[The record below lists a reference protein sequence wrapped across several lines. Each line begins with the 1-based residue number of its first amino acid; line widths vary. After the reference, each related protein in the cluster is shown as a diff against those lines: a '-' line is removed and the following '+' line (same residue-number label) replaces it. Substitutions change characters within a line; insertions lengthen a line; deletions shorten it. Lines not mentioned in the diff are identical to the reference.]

1 METPVSNN
9 NTYTVNDKDITEPP
23 KKWFGFRPTSEQ
35 NLFIGFFIYTLVGT
49 LLLYLP
55 FSQKVPV
62 SLLDCIFM
70 ATSAISTTG
79 LVTVSLYDS
88 YTLFGQIIIMLLV
101 QIGGIGYMTFSS
113 FVILATADKL
123 SRFRVRVLSTE
134 FTMPKEFNLN
144 DFVRS
149 VIIFTVIIEAI
160 GAILFFIAFLMAGVP
175 LDFAVW
181 SAIFHSVSSFCT
193 AGFGL
198 YNNSFENYPTHYF
211 INFIIIALSYLG
223 SIGFIVMLD
232 LWKRARGKIAHIT
245 FTSKIILI
253 ITLALTVF
261 GTLIIYIAEPSLQ
274 KYNVIDGLLIAW
286 FQTMSAFTTVGFNT
300 IPLGNMTTGILL
312 TLTFLMYVGA
322 SPSGTGGG
330 LKSTTFTAVI
340 SVVYSKFIGSEKV
353 QFLGRE
359 IPTQRVSVAVATFIF
374 YTSLVFLG
382 MYVLSF
388 TEPKA
393 SLPHILFEVASA
405 LGTVGLSAGLTG
417 GLSALGKMMIIFL
430 MFVGRLG
437 VITFGI
443 ALFERRK
450 NVVEMEDIRK
460 DDLAV

>member
-1 METPVSNN
+1 METKIS
-9 NTYTVNDKDITEPP
+9 NTYEVNNQDTTEPP
-23 KKWFGFRPTSEQ
+23 KRWFGFRPTSEQ
-35 NLFIGFFIYTLVGT
+35 NLFLGFFIYTLTGAI
-49 LLLYLP
+49 LLYMP
-55 FSQKVPV
+55 FAQKVAVPF
-62 SLLDCIFM
+62 LDCVFM

-88 YTLFGQIIIMLLV
+88 YNLFGQIIITLLV

-113 FVILATADKL
+113 FVILATTDKL
-123 SRFRVRVLSTE
+123 SRYRIRVLSTE
-134 FTMPKEFNLN
+134 FTMPKAFDLH

-149 VIIFTVIIEAI
+149 VIIFTIIIEAI

-175 LDFAVW
+175 LDFALW

-211 INFIIIALSYLG
+211 INLIIIVLSYLG

-232 LWKRARGKIAHIT
+232 LWKYARGKIKGIT

-261 GTLIIYIAEPSLQ
+261 GTGVIYVAEPTLQ

-286 FQTMSAFTTVGFNT
+286 FQAMSAFTTVGFNT
-300 IPLGNMTTGILL
+300 IPIGNLTTGILL
-312 TLTFLMYVGA
+312 TLTLLMYIGA

-340 SVVYSKFIGSEKV
+340 SVVYSKFIGSDKV

-374 YTSLVFLG
+374 YTALVFLG

-417 GLSALGKMMIIFL
+417 SLSISGKLTIIFL

-437 VITFGI
+437 VLTFGI

-450 NVVEMEDIRK
+450 NVAEMEDIEK